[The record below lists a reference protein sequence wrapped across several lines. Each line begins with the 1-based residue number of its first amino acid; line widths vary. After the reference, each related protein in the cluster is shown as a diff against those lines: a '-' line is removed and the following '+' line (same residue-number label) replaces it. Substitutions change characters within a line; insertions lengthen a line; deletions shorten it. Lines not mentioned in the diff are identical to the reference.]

1 MLRYF
6 IADIH
11 LNESEP
17 EILAYFER
25 FLQQLPDHCELY
37 ILGDLFDY
45 WIGDDAIT
53 DLHISIANQIKS
65 LTRRGIRTFFM
76 AGNRDFLLG
85 KNYAKL
91 SGMTLLPDIHIIT
104 HQHKRLMIM
113 HGDLLCTDDKGYQ
126 RLRRILHCGLL
137 QKLFGFLPVWIRN
150 KIAARMRE
158 RSQRSNAN
166 KSLQIMDVNQKTVDE
181 IMLHYQADILIH
193 GHTHRPAHIQSLLEA
208 KNVERFVLGA
218 WHDKADYVVA
228 DDTIIMLKLR

>member
-6 IADIH
+6 IADLH

-17 EILAYFER
+17 EILTSFER

-65 LTRRGIRTFFM
+65 LTIRHIRIFFI

-85 KNYAKL
+85 EDYAQQC
-91 SGMTLLPDIHIIT
+91 GMTMLPDIDIIT
-104 HQHKRLMIM
+104 HQDKRIIIM

-126 RLRRILHCGLL
+126 RLRRVLHCSWL
-137 QKLFGFLPVWIRN
+137 QKLFSFLPIVIRN
-150 KIAARMRE
+150 KIAVRMRD
-158 RSQRSNAN
+158 RSKQYNAN
-166 KSLQIMDVNQKTVDE
+166 KNLKMMDVNPQKVNE
-181 IMLHYQADILIH
+181 LMIKYQADILIH
-193 GHTHRPAHIQSLLEA
+193 GHTHRPTHIQSKL
-208 KNVERFVLGA
+208 NGQVVERFVLGA
-218 WHDKADYVVA
+218 WHDQADYVIA
-228 DDTIIMLKLR
+228 DDNIVLISLR

>member
-6 IADIH
+6 IADLH

-17 EILAYFER
+17 QILTCFER

-65 LTRRGIRTFFM
+65 LAVRDIRTFFI

-85 KNYAKL
+85 KNYAEQC
-91 SGMTLLPDIHIIT
+91 GMTLLPDINIIT
-104 HQHKRLMIM
+104 HQNKRLMIM

-126 RLRRILHCGLL
+126 RLRRVLHCCLL
-137 QKLFGFLPVWIRN
+137 QKLFSFLPVFVRN
-150 KIAARMRE
+150 KIAAGMRD
-158 RSQRSNAN
+158 RSKQYNAN
-166 KSLQIMDVNQKTVDE
+166 KNLKIMDVNQQTVNQM
-181 IMLHYQADILIH
+181 MLNYQADILIH
-193 GHTHRPAHIQSLLEA
+193 GHTHRPAHIQSLLNG
-208 KNVERFVLGA
+208 KRVERFVLGA
-218 WHDKADYVVA
+218 WHDQADYVVA
-228 DDTIIMLKLR
+228 DDNIIMLTLR